1 MELMM
6 RKIDVLVI
14 GAGPAG
20 TVCGSLLRQ
29 AGVECAI
36 VDHASFPRDK
46 VCGGGLTVKAWQL
59 LDQLLP
65 GVEYDYSPVKHL
77 RLRYEQDP
85 ACEFDAEYELRMTN
99 RRDFDYSL
107 VRYYQQGGGEL
118 LRGSFA
124 RYEKQADGRILVTLK
139 DGRQFD
145 CRYLVAADGAYSL
158 VRRQMFGEYQHN
170 AFFIEQYTEKT
181 GEHEIYV
188 QFARQYGIGCLYKF
202 PGADR
207 DTWGFRA
214 PGDTSRERFQEELQR
229 YGVPSGR
236 IVGAYIPMKVVE
248 SHDDHIIFIGDAGGF
263 PNRITGEGLY
273 DAFKT
278 AYNAKRAIVEN
289 IPFWETNRAEC
300 EKMKSQEKLY
310 KFASTKIGYITLRFA
325 LRHPSIFKW
334 MFDAK
339 MKRETFR
346 ERK

>member
-1 MELMM
+1 MESMM

-29 AGVECAI
+29 AGVECVL
-36 VDHASFPRDK
+36 VDQASFPRDK
-46 VCGGGLTVKAWQL
+46 VCGGGLTVKAWRL

-65 GVEYDYSPVKHL
+65 GIEYDYSPVKHL

-124 RYEKQADGRILVTLK
+124 SYEKQADGRILVTLK

-181 GEHEIYV
+181 GQHEIYV

-236 IVGAYIPMKVVE
+236 IVGAYIPMRVVE

-278 AYNAKRAIVEN
+278 ALHARTAIVEGR
-289 IPFWETNRAEC
+289 PFSEVNRQVFL
-300 EKMKSQEKLY
+300 KMRAQDKLY
-310 KFASTKIGYITLRFA
+310 RFCENRFFLGLFRRI
-325 LRHPSIFKW
+325 LRHPRLFKW
-334 MFDAK
+334 MFDTK
-339 MKRETFR
+339 MKRETYFGS
-346 ERK
+346 